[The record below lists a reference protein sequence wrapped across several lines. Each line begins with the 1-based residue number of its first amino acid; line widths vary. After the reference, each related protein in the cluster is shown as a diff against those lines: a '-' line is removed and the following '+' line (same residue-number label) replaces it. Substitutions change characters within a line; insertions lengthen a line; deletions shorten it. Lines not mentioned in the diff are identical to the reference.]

1 MKNHEIFRLRKALD
15 DVSDIK
21 GIKFAYSVLKNKKI
35 LDEEIDIFKK
45 TMEVSEIYNEYDHKR
60 VAICEKYAHLDEHGN
75 PTIVD
80 SQYVITDKES
90 FEKEFVV
97 LKEEYKV
104 AISDRNKQIS
114 DYDKLMTE
122 DSDIITKLSK
132 IKFEHLPEDLSAAQ
146 LETIQEIID

>member
-60 VAICEKYAHLDEHGN
+60 VAICEKYAQLDEHGN

-122 DSDIITKLSK
+122 DSDITTKLSK
-132 IKFEHLPEDLSAAQ
+132 VKFEHLPEDLSAAQ